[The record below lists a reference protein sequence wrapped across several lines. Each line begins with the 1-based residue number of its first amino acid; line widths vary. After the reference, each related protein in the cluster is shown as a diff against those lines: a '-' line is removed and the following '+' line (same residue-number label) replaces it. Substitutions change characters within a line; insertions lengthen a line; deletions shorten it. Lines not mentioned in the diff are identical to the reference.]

1 MNFWDKVMEKW
12 NGFCE
17 KMDPFFKKCVAAGKW
32 TDKALMTVW
41 RYLTA
46 FKKLWLAIPVA
57 LGAIWLAMHNMTH
70 LPQVVGLRLQTN
82 GAFAIQITRGLAV
95 ISPLAVTLVCLL
107 LMFCSRR
114 TLTPWFVS
122 LCSLL
127 IPIVLLITNTFPG

>member
-1 MNFWDKVMEKW
+1 MSFWDKVMVKW

-17 KMDPFFKKCVAAGKW
+17 KMNPFIQKCVKAVKW
-32 TDKALMTVW
+32 IDKVLMTIW

-57 LGAIWLAMHNMTH
+57 MGAVWLAMYNMTH

-95 ISPLAVTLVCLL
+95 ISPMAVTLVCLL

>member
-1 MNFWDKVMEKW
+1 
-12 NGFCE
+12 
-17 KMDPFFKKCVAAGKW
+17 
-32 TDKALMTVW
+32 
-41 RYLTA
+41 
-46 FKKLWLAIPVA
+46 
-57 LGAIWLAMHNMTH
+57 MTH

>member
-1 MNFWDKVMEKW
+1 MSFWDKVMEKW

-17 KMDPFFKKCVAAGKW
+17 KMNPFFKKCVAAGKW
-32 TDKALMTVW
+32 IDKALMTIW
-41 RYLTA
+41 RYLSA

-57 LGAIWLAMHNMTH
+57 LGAVWLAMHNMTH
-70 LPQVVGLRLQTN
+70 LPQVVGLRLQTD
-82 GAFAIQITRGLAV
+82 GAFAIQITRGIAV
-95 ISPLAVTLVCLL
+95 ISPMAITLVCLL